1 MIEQLDRLVWNKFH
15 RNVSVALGLGWGM
28 DAFEVTLIGSILG
41 VLGPLWHLS
50 GYALSAILGSWFA
63 GIMIGALGFGML
75 ADRFGRRAVFLA
87 SLMIYGVATFLTA
100 FAPDIW
106 VLLVLRFIGGV
117 GVGAEYSAVNAA
129 IAELIPSSR
138 RGFAAS
144 FVMNFWSIGTLF
156 AALLSWLVF
165 SLVPGDVA
173 WRIVFACGG
182 LVAIATLW
190 LRRQLPESPRWLLA
204 QGRAAEAESV
214 IAAISRGETMFPGS
228 SLAITKPRPARGA
241 LLVDFKILFA
251 RHKGALAL
259 GCVLDF
265 AEAGGYYGLFAF
277 LPLAVLPNLHLAA
290 TALPPFYIAGSL
302 GALAGGVMVSLLL
315 DKAGRKPVVSLC
327 YGLTAL
333 ACLSFAAAA
342 PAGTT
347 AIIIGFVV
355 VNLLATASWV
365 GAYPTFS
372 ELFPTALRA
381 SGIGISVA
389 VGRVGALISPF
400 LIAAA
405 GKSGLGPA
413 LAVLAGF
420 WTIGLVAM
428 LVWSVAGI
436 EARGL
441 PLERLSK
448 TPA

>member
-1 MIEQLDRLVWNKFH
+1 
-15 RNVSVALGLGWGM
+15 
-28 DAFEVTLIGSILG
+28 
-41 VLGPLWHLS
+41 
-50 GYALSAILGSWFA
+50 
-63 GIMIGALGFGML
+63 
-75 ADRFGRRAVFLA
+75 
-87 SLMIYGVATFLTA
+87 
-100 FAPDIW
+100 
-106 VLLVLRFIGGV
+106 
-117 GVGAEYSAVNAA
+117 
-129 IAELIPSSR
+129 
-138 RGFAAS
+138 
-144 FVMNFWSIGTLF
+144 
-156 AALLSWLVF
+156 
-165 SLVPGDVA
+165 
-173 WRIVFACGG
+173 
-182 LVAIATLW
+182 
-190 LRRQLPESPRWLLA
+190 
-204 QGRAAEAESV
+204 
-214 IAAISRGETMFPGS
+214 
-228 SLAITKPRPARGA
+228 
-241 LLVDFKILFA
+241 
-251 RHKGALAL
+251 
-259 GCVLDF
+259 
-265 AEAGGYYGLFAF
+265 
-277 LPLAVLPNLHLAA
+277 LHLAA